1 VLRLVVGLGLAIWL
15 VALADP
21 RSVLLSL
28 SRATP
33 SWLLAA
39 VGLVL
44 IDRTLMAYR
53 WVLLLR
59 ARHATR
65 DVPLWGVMRIF
76 FVSTFLGT
84 FLPASVGGDA
94 VRALQLSRLSVP
106 GTEALASVV
115 VDRLLGTLSLLVMG
129 VAGLVAVRQVLQPEG
144 LMLLVGALAL
154 AIGGALLLLFDSRVL
169 TALLRRVTPFGRLQR
184 FVGRLLDSIREYGGH
199 RQVLALVLVASVAVQ
214 VLRTLQAWCLGLA
227 IGIPTGLSWYFAFI
241 PIVVMAMSLP
251 VSFMG
256 LGTSQLSFQ
265 VLFGLVG
272 VNEPDALALSALFL
286 ALGVVG
292 NLPGGWLFMWRGWEP
307 EPRDRVSDSPRPQNR
322 ARR

>member
-1 VLRLVVGLGLAIWL
+1 LVVGLGLAIWL

-21 RSVLLSL
+21 RAVLQSL
-28 SRATP
+28 SRASPT
-33 SWLLAA
+33 WLFAA

-44 IDRTLMAYR
+44 VDRTLMAYR

-59 ARHATR
+59 ARLATR

-94 VRALQLSRLSVP
+94 VRALQLSRLNVA

-115 VDRLLGTLSLLVMG
+115 VDRLLGTLSVLVMG
-129 VAGLVAVRQVLQPEG
+129 VAGLVAVRELLEPQA
-144 LMLLVGALAL
+144 LMLLSGALAL
-154 AIGGALLLLFDSRVL
+154 AVGGALVLLFDSRTM
-169 TALLRRVTPFGRLQR
+169 TAVSHRIARFGRVPG
-184 FVGRLLDSIREYGGH
+184 FIGRSLLAVREYGNH
-199 RQVLALVLVASVAVQ
+199 RQVLALVLAASIAVQ
-214 VLRTLQAWCLGLA
+214 VLRTLQAWCLGAAL
-227 IGIPTGLSWYFAFI
+227 GIPTGMSWYFAFI
-241 PIVVMAMSLP
+241 PVVVMAMSLP

-272 VNEPDALALSALFL
+272 VNEPDALALSVLFL

-292 NLPGGWLFMWRGWEP
+292 NLPGGWLFMWRGWTP
-307 EPRDRVSDSPRPQNR
+307 EPRNPVSGSPLSGNDAPR
-322 ARR
+322 